1 MIRLNIFKKTWCM
14 YRRSQSKMAKIIDL
28 TLAIQEVMAQ
38 HPAHGRT
45 PLFMSSTRNH
55 ELDKGLE
62 IINPY
67 DDSDVTSFE
76 NENIIVCGHTGTHM
90 DSCYHF
96 DPESELTIE
105 KMPIDC
111 GFGSR
116 SEEHTSELQSRFD
129 L

>member
-1 MIRLNIFKKTWCM
+1 
-14 YRRSQSKMAKIIDL
+14 
-28 TLAIQEVMAQ
+28 QEGMAQ

-45 PLFMSSTRNH
+45 PLFMSGTRNH

-111 GFGSR
+111 GLDRKKEWNNIQHTGEHLCLCLVLEIMNLIKDSR
-116 SEEHTSELQSRFD
+116 L
-129 L
+129 